1 MRYLRVSMKR
11 SEFFAEAGK
20 IFTLALMANS
30 VAFAEEQWWQ
40 FRGPQGNGHTLS
52 EDLPLKWNEET
63 NVVWKVPI
71 HDRGW
76 SSPVVWD
83 NQVWLTTA
91 TRKGSELYA
100 LCVRKDTG
108 KLLHDLKLFEVKD
121 AMAITSANTYATPT
135 PVIEEGRVYLHYG
148 TYGTACLDPETG
160 KVLWE
165 RRDLNCDHEKGA
177 GPASSPTLVGD
188 YFVVHVDGRDHQ
200 YVIALNKKDGTT
212 AWKTDRSLDY
222 SEVPV
227 HHRKAYGMP
236 ILIPRG
242 EDGEQLVGVGG
253 RGVFAYDPRTGRE
266 LWKMRH
272 RGWSIAPRPVHGHGL
287 VFAIIDRDDPELWA
301 IRPDGSGDVTETHI
315 AWREDK
321 RMPPRASPL
330 LVGDLLFLVNRNG
343 IATCL
348 EAKTGTEIWQ
358 ERLKGNYSASPI
370 AAKGR
375 IYFFSE
381 EGLCTV
387 IRPSRKFEILA
398 SNALADEPLMATPAV
413 SGASFL
419 IRTEKHLYRISESG
433 R

>member
-1 MRYLRVSMKR
+1 MSGRFIILQLTLIAVGV
-11 SEFFAEAGK
+11 AVAG
-20 IFTLALMANS
+20 
-30 VAFAEEQWWQ
+30 EQWWQ
-40 FRGPQGNGHTLS
+40 FRGPKGNGHTLS
-52 EDLPLKWNEET
+52 EELPLTWNEAT

-76 SSPVVWD
+76 SSPVLWGD
-83 NQVWLTTA
+83 QVWVTTA
-91 TRKGSELYA
+91 TRKGTALYA
-100 LCVRKDTG
+100 LCVHKGTG

-135 PVIEEGRVYLHYG
+135 PVIEEGRVYLHFG
-148 TYGTACLDPETG
+148 TYGTACLDTATG
-160 KVLWE
+160 EVLWE

-188 YFVVHVDGRDHQ
+188 YFVVHVDGRDNQ
-200 YVIALNKKDGTT
+200 YIIALHKKDGTT

-242 EDGEQLVGVGG
+242 EGGEQLVGVGG
-253 RGVFAYDPRTGRE
+253 RGVFAYDPRTGKE

-287 VFAIIDRDDPELWA
+287 VFALIDRDDPELWA
-301 IRPDGSGDVTETHI
+301 IRPDGRGDVTETHI
-315 AWREDK
+315 AWRETK

-343 IATCL
+343 VATCL
-348 EAKTGTEIWQ
+348 EAKTGKQVWQ

-370 AAKGR
+370 ASKGR

-381 EGLCTV
+381 EGLATV
-387 IRPSRKFEILA
+387 IRPSREFKILA
-398 SNALADEPLMATPAV
+398 TNALEGGPLMATPAV
-413 SGASFL
+413 SGASL
-419 IRTEKHLYRISESG
+419 YIRTEKHLYRVSNSG
-433 R
+433 P

>member
-1 MRYLRVSMKR
+1 MEFPRSMLGR
-11 SEFFAEAGK
+11 
-20 IFTLALMANS
+20 FTTLKLMLLAPS
-30 VAFAEEQWWQ
+30 VAVADEQWWQ

-52 EDLPLKWNEET
+52 KNLPLTWNEET
-63 NVVWKVPI
+63 NVAWKISI

-76 SSPVVWD
+76 SSPVVWGD
-83 NQVWLTTA
+83 QVWLTTA
-91 TRKGSELYA
+91 TRKGTELFA
-100 LCVRKDTG
+100 LCVHKDTG
-108 KLLHDLKLFEVKD
+108 KLVHDLKLFDVKN

-148 TYGTACLDPETG
+148 TYGTACLDTVTG
-160 KVLWE
+160 KVLWK

-242 EDGEQLVGVGG
+242 EGGEQLVGVGG
-253 RGVFAYDPRTGRE
+253 RGVFAYDPRTGKE
-266 LWKMRH
+266 FWKARH
-272 RGWSIAPRPVHGHGL
+272 RGWSIAPRPVYGHGL

-301 IRPDGSGDVTETHI
+301 IRPDGNGDVTETHI
-315 AWREDK
+315 AWRETK

-330 LVGDLLFLVNRNG
+330 LVGDLLYLVNRNG

-348 EAKTGTEIWQ
+348 EATTGKEVWQ

-375 IYFFSE
+375 IYLFSE

-398 SNALADEPLMATPAV
+398 TNALADDPLMATPAV
-413 SGASFL
+413 SGAAFY
-419 IRTEKHLYRISESG
+419 IRTEKHLYRVEEPV

>member
-227 HHRKAYGMP
+227 HHRKA
-236 ILIPRG
+236 
-242 EDGEQLVGVGG
+242 
-253 RGVFAYDPRTGRE
+253 
-266 LWKMRH
+266 
-272 RGWSIAPRPVHGHGL
+272 
-287 VFAIIDRDDPELWA
+287 
-301 IRPDGSGDVTETHI
+301 
-315 AWREDK
+315 
-321 RMPPRASPL
+321 
-330 LVGDLLFLVNRNG
+330 
-343 IATCL
+343 
-348 EAKTGTEIWQ
+348 
-358 ERLKGNYSASPI
+358 
-370 AAKGR
+370 
-375 IYFFSE
+375 
-381 EGLCTV
+381 
-387 IRPSRKFEILA
+387 
-398 SNALADEPLMATPAV
+398 
-413 SGASFL
+413 
-419 IRTEKHLYRISESG
+419 
-433 R
+433 